1 MAVNVRTASAAD
13 LSVLIRLNQIVQ
25 NLHAALYPEDFKE
38 VADPSAVEA
47 FFAERLIDPK
57 CAIGIAEADGVPVGY
72 VWFELQ
78 VRPETPFT
86 PSRQRIYVHHVSVA
100 PEALRRGIATA
111 LLYFV
116 EQRAASE
123 NIHEIALDTWS
134 ANLDAQHF
142 FGSLGFVP
150 LRIGLRKRLSGGR

>member
-1 MAVNVRTASAAD
+1 MAVNVRTASVAD
-13 LSVLIRLNQIVQ
+13 LGVLIRLNQVVQ

-38 VADPSAVEA
+38 VADPSAVGA

-57 CAIGIAEADGVPVGY
+57 CAIYIAEADDVPVGY

-78 VRPETPFT
+78 VRLETPFT
-86 PSRQRIYVHHVSVA
+86 PSRPRIYVHHISVA
-100 PEALRRGIATA
+100 PEARRRGIATA
-111 LLYFV
+111 LFHLV

-123 NIHEIALDTWS
+123 NIREIALDTWA

-150 LRIGLRKRLSGGR
+150 LRMGLRKRLSGVR

>member
-1 MAVNVRTASAAD
+1 MAVNVRNASVTD
-13 LSVLIRLNQIVQ
+13 LGVIIWLNQVVQ

-38 VADPSAVEA
+38 VADPSAVGV
-47 FFAERLIDPK
+47 FFAGRLTDPN
-57 CAIGIAEADGVPVGY
+57 CALGIAEADGVPVGY

-86 PSRQRIYVHHVSVA
+86 PSRRRIYVHHVSVA
-100 PEALRRGIATA
+100 PEARRRGIATA
-111 LLYFV
+111 LFHFV

-123 NIHEIALDTWS
+123 NIREIALHAWA

-150 LRIGLRKRLSGGR
+150 LRMGLRKSLSEVR

>member
-1 MAVNVRTASAAD
+1 MAVNVRTASVAD
-13 LSVLIRLNQIVQ
+13 LGVLIRLNQMVQ

-38 VADPSAVEA
+38 VADPSAVRA

-86 PSRQRIYVHHVSVA
+86 RPRIYVHHVSVA
-100 PEALRRGIATA
+100 PEARRRGIATA
-111 LLYFV
+111 LFQFV

-123 NIHEIALDTWS
+123 NFREIALDTWA
-134 ANLDAQHF
+134 ANLDAQRF

-150 LRIGLRKRLSGGR
+150 LRIGLRKKLCGVR